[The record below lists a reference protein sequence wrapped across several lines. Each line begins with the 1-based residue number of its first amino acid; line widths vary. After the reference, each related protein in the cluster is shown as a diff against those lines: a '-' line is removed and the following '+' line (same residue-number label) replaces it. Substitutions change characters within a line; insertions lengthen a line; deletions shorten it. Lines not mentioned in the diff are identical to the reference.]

1 MLFRIL
7 PTTEISIYFVLELPI
22 FFLTLHV
29 AIVLLSCWKSCSAR
43 SADKKLLTD
52 SPHTRGIDHL
62 LIRRIKGHIRPLKF
76 NYASIKIPLCSSIVI
91 LREIEMTLYNCFIIQ
106 IIVFEIIKRNSKGMK
121 NYLYFAVNI

>member
-1 MLFRIL
+1 MLNKKYKTLELTYANTHTTNKKCSFLLTYLLLLFRIL

-52 SPHTRGIDHL
+52 SPHTHGIDHL

-76 NYASIKIPLCSSIVI
+76 NYASIEIPLCLSITI
-91 LREIEMTLYNCFIIQ
+91 LRKI
-106 IIVFEIIKRNSKGMK
+106 
-121 NYLYFAVNI
+121 